1 MDWNNEEVR
10 KCKRSFTLKHLK
22 VREKVRAGAASDGP
36 KALATV
42 EADLETVTDLF
53 NKEEWTMEERFT
65 VVPPMQLNSMV
76 VKLNSG
82 AILLFAPVRV
92 RDEVT
97 LPKETQK
104 RDVRQ
109 DLGLRCS
116 FDYISRL
123 ASEPGLRAWE
133 RFPGSW
139 SPPPST
145 LSLFQT
151 CSLAFLRP
159 R

>member
-10 KCKRSFTLKHLK
+10 KCKRSLTLKLLK

-76 VKLNSG
+76 VKLNNG
-82 AILLFAPVRV
+82 EIMLFAPVRI
-92 RDEVT
+92 RDEV
-97 LPKETQK
+97 
-104 RDVRQ
+104 
-109 DLGLRCS
+109 S
-116 FDYISRL
+116 
-123 ASEPGLRAWE
+123 
-133 RFPGSW
+133 FPG
-139 SPPPST
+139 PS
-145 LSLFQT
+145 LVKS
-151 CSLAFLRP
+151 
-159 R
+159 

>member
-1 MDWNNEEVR
+1 MRN
-10 KCKRSFTLKHLK
+10 
-22 VREKVRAGAASDGP
+22 KVRAGAASDGP
-36 KALATV
+36 KALEKV
-42 EADLETVTDLF
+42 EADLELASSLF

-65 VVPPMQLNSMV
+65 LPPPMQLNSMV

-92 RDEVT
+92 RDEVS

-116 FDYISRL
+116 FDCIQVGFGAWLESL
-123 ASEPGLRAWE
+123 GKVSWIVVASS
-133 RFPGSW
+133 FH
-139 SPPPST
+139 T
-145 LSLFQT
+145 LSLPNVLSRFPEAKVT
-151 CSLAFLRP
+151 FEADLSITPLPWL
-159 R
+159 

>member
-76 VKLNSG
+76 VKLNNG
-82 AILLFAPVRV
+82 EIMLFAPVRI
-92 RDEVT
+92 RDEV
-97 LPKETQK
+97 
-104 RDVRQ
+104 
-109 DLGLRCS
+109 S
-116 FDYISRL
+116 FT
-123 ASEPGLRAWE
+123 G
-133 RFPGSW
+133 
-139 SPPPST
+139 PS
-145 LSLFQT
+145 LVKS
-151 CSLAFLRP
+151 
-159 R
+159 

>member
-10 KCKRSFTLKHLK
+10 KCKRSLTLKHLK

-92 RDEVT
+92 RDEVSQ
-97 LPKETQK
+97 LIEHKK
-104 RDVRQ
+104 AMFVKISASDAASIV
-109 DLGLRCS
+109 
-116 FDYISRL
+116 SRL